1 VPRDSDAWPDEP
13 DESDPEDRWGD
24 PERDLVNVPSV
35 GGEDDEQPVEI
46 DSELASTFW
55 AVVVLVNV
63 GVAGVS
69 LGAMFAYF
77 RGNYLLGAAAA
88 VVGVLALVRAYYSY
102 RGYKSSDAGDT
113 DHADDAGDTDGAGDP
128 VGADDDG

>member
-1 VPRDSDAWPDEP
+1 MPRDSDAWPDEP

-24 PERDLVNVPSV
+24 PENDLVNVPSV
-35 GGEDDEQPVEI
+35 GGEGDEDDDGDEQPVEI

-77 RGNYLLGAAAA
+77 RGNFLLGGGAA

-102 RGYKSSDAGDT
+102 RGYKAGDAADADET
-113 DHADDAGDTDGAGDP
+113 DSDG
-128 VGADDDG
+128 

>member
-1 VPRDSDAWPDEP
+1 MPRDSDAWPDEP
-13 DESDPEDRWGD
+13 DETDPEDRWGD
-24 PERDLVNVPSV
+24 PESDLVNVPSV
-35 GGEDDEQPVEI
+35 GGEDDGDDGDRGDDEQPVEI

-77 RGNYLLGAAAA
+77 RGNYLLGGGAA

-102 RGYKSSDAGDT
+102 QGYKTESVDDAESP
-113 DHADDAGDTDGAGDP
+113 ADDG
-128 VGADDDG
+128 

>member
-13 DESDPEDRWGD
+13 DESDPEERWDD
-24 PERDLVNVPSV
+24 PEKDLVNVPSV
-35 GGEDDEQPVEI
+35 GGESDDGDGEGDEQPVEI
-46 DSELASTFW
+46 DRELASTFW

-77 RGNYLLGAAAA
+77 RGNYLLGGGAA

-102 RGYKSSDAGDT
+102 QGYKTESVDDAESP
-113 DHADDAGDTDGAGDP
+113 ADDG
-128 VGADDDG
+128 